1 MGFAKY
7 QEDIVSRYWRDAKSK
22 VRMERMSEALPPKN
36 PNNRNE
42 IDQLILFRRRLAEN
56 PSDRRAQ
63 RDFHAEKA
71 RLEKLGVSQTE
82 ILGVIHGHDQR
93 EHATP
98 SNINKDIVTS
108 CVGDFEMNSTHSP
121 THIHNVAAHNSK
133 KHSDQRTNKMSSL
146 KKFAVAAPRP
156 LPVIVLAD
164 ASGSMGENGKIEALN
179 AAIKDMVS
187 TFSKESRLRAE
198 IQVGLIT
205 FGGKAQMHLPLVA
218 AHSVAGFAELKAEGA
233 TPMGAAFELAR
244 QLLEDKDRIPS
255 RAYRPVL
262 ILMSDGQPTDEWE
275 SPFNALRESERAQ
288 KATRL
293 AMAIGP
299 DADEAMLRDFAND
312 AEAPIFKAHNAR
324 DIHRFFRAV
333 TMSITTRTASQNP
346 DISNAFVVPPPDD
359 NALDLDF

>member
-7 QEDIVSRYWRDAKSK
+7 QEDIVSRYVADQVMHTRHTPTPS
-22 VRMERMSEALPPKN
+22 PKTTKPA
-36 PNNRNE
+36 PNNHSE
-42 IDQLILFRRRLAEN
+42 
-56 PSDRRAQ
+56 Q
-63 RDFHAEKA
+63 R
-71 RLEKLGVSQTE
+71 
-82 ILGVIHGHDQR
+82 
-93 EHATP
+93 
-98 SNINKDIVTS
+98 
-108 CVGDFEMNSTHSP
+108 
-121 THIHNVAAHNSK
+121 K
-133 KHSDQRTNKMSSL
+133 KKMSSL

-179 AAIKDMVS
+179 AAIKEMVA

-218 AHSVAGFAELKAEGA
+218 AHSVAGFAELKAEGV
-233 TPMGAAFELAR
+233 TPMGAAFDLAR

-262 ILMSDGQPTDEWE
+262 ILLSDGQPTDDWE
-275 SPFNALRESERAQ
+275 APFKALCDSERAQ

-299 DADEAMLRDFAND
+299 DADEAMLKDFAND
-312 AEAPIFKAHNAR
+312 IEAPIFKAHNAR

-333 TMSITTRTASQNP
+333 TMSVTTRTASQHP
-346 DISNAFVVPPPDD
+346 DLSTTFVVPPPDD
-359 NALDLDF
+359 DALDLDFQ